1 MNFGTFVRGR
11 GARLLYTAAA
21 LALASACSDNG
32 ATTPTDPAN
41 MRSFDQVQRLGNP
54 LVSEVLLQKADHP
67 LHGSIGPDQDVAL
80 VGPRALAFLTGPS
93 SVAGRSADYANVLG
107 GVLLPDMLIVQ
118 TDKDPG
124 TAGWLNWVGVP
135 PLANGWGGRKL
146 TDDVVDLALL
156 AVFGDPF
163 GLDPQGAQGKS
174 ALTTDNVAFDSPGIT
189 PTFPYLAPP
198 N

>member
-1 MNFGTFVRGR
+1 
-11 GARLLYTAAA
+11 
-21 LALASACSDNG
+21 
-32 ATTPTDPAN
+32 
-41 MRSFDQVQRLGNP
+41 
-54 LVSEVLLQKADHP
+54 
-67 LHGSIGPDQDVAL
+67 VAL
-80 VGPRALAFLTGPS
+80 VGPRVLAFLTGS
-93 SVAGRSADYANVLG
+93 NSVAGRSASYANVLG

>member
-1 MNFGTFVRGR
+1 MTSGIFFGRRGR
-11 GARLLYTAAA
+11 GIALAATAAVA
-21 LALASACSDNG
+21 IAAGCND
-32 ATTPTDPAN
+32 TTSTSPTDPAD

-54 LVSEVLLQKADHP
+54 LVSEVLLEKRDHP
-67 LHGSIGPDQDVAL
+67 LHGSIGPEQDAAL
-80 VGPRALAFLTGPS
+80 IGAQVKSFVTG
-93 SVAGRSADYANVLG
+93 VAGRSSSYADVLG
-107 GVLLPDMLIVQ
+107 SVLLPDMLIVQ

-146 TDDVVDLALL
+146 TDDVADLALL

-163 GLDPQGAQGKS
+163 GLDPQGAQGKA
-174 ALTTDNVAFDSPGIT
+174 ALTTDNVAFDSQVSA
-189 PTFPYLAPP
+189 TFPYLGAP

>member
-1 MNFGTFVRGR
+1 MTSGLLRGVRGP
-11 GARLLYTAAA
+11 AAA
-21 LALASACSDNG
+21 LALVVATALAAGCSD
-32 ATTPTDPAN
+32 TTSTSPTDPAN

-54 LVSEVLLQKADHP
+54 LVSEVLLEKRAHP
-67 LHGSIGPDQDVAL
+67 LHGSIGPDEDAAL
-80 VGPRALAFLTGPS
+80 IGTQVKAFVTG
-93 SVAGRSADYANVLG
+93 VAGRSSSYADVLG
-107 GVLLPDMLIVQ
+107 SVLLPDMLIVQ

-146 TDDVVDLALL
+146 TDDVTDLALL

-163 GLDPQGAQGKS
+163 GLDPQGAQGKA
-174 ALTTDNVAFDSPGIT
+174 ALTTDNVAFDSQVSA
-189 PTFPYLAPP
+189 TFPYLGAP

>member
-1 MNFGTFVRGR
+1 MTSGLLRGVRGP
-11 GARLLYTAAA
+11 AAA
-21 LALASACSDNG
+21 LALVVATALAAGCSD
-32 ATTPTDPAN
+32 TTSTSPTDPAN

-54 LVSEVLLQKADHP
+54 LVSEVLLEKRDHP
-67 LHGSIGPDQDVAL
+67 LHGSIGPDEDAAL
-80 VGPRALAFLTGPS
+80 IGTQVKAFVTG
-93 SVAGRSADYANVLG
+93 VAGRSSSYADVLG
-107 GVLLPDMLIVQ
+107 SVLLPDMLIVQ

-146 TDDVVDLALL
+146 TDDVTDLALL

-163 GLDPQGAQGKS
+163 GLDPQGAQGKA
-174 ALTTDNVAFDSPGIT
+174 ALTTDNVAFDSQVSA
-189 PTFPYLAPP
+189 TFPYLGAP

>member
-1 MNFGTFVRGR
+1 MTSGLLRGVRGPS
-11 GARLLYTAAA
+11 AA
-21 LALASACSDNG
+21 LALLAATALAAGCSD
-32 ATTPTDPAN
+32 TTSTSPTDPAN

-54 LVSEVLLQKADHP
+54 LVSEVLLEKRDHP
-67 LHGSIGPDQDVAL
+67 LHGSIGPDEDAAL
-80 VGPRALAFLTGPS
+80 IGTQVKAFVTG
-93 SVAGRSADYANVLG
+93 VAGRSSSYADVLG
-107 GVLLPDMLIVQ
+107 SVLLPDMLIVQ

-146 TDDVVDLALL
+146 TDDVTDLALL

-163 GLDPQGAQGKS
+163 GLDAQGAQGKA
-174 ALTTDNVAFDSPGIT
+174 ALTTDNVAFDSQVSA
-189 PTFPYLAPP
+189 TFPYLGAP

>member
-1 MNFGTFVRGR
+1 MTSGLLRGVRGP
-11 GARLLYTAAA
+11 AAA
-21 LALASACSDNG
+21 LALVVATALAAGCSD
-32 ATTPTDPAN
+32 TTSTSPTDPAN

-54 LVSEVLLQKADHP
+54 LVSEVLLEKRDHP
-67 LHGSIGPDQDVAL
+67 LHGSIGPDEDAAL
-80 VGPRALAFLTGPS
+80 IGTQVKAFVTG
-93 SVAGRSADYANVLG
+93 VAGRSSSYADVLG
-107 GVLLPDMLIVQ
+107 SVLLPDMLIVQ

-146 TDDVVDLALL
+146 TDDVTDLALL

-163 GLDPQGAQGKS
+163 GLDPQGAQGKA
-174 ALTTDNVAFDSPGIT
+174 ALTTDNVAVDSQVSA
-189 PTFPYLAPP
+189 TFPYLGAP

>member
-1 MNFGTFVRGR
+1 MTSGLLRGVRGPS
-11 GARLLYTAAA
+11 AA
-21 LALASACSDNG
+21 LALLVATALAAGCSD
-32 ATTPTDPAN
+32 TTSTSPTDPAN

-54 LVSEVLLQKADHP
+54 LVSEVLLEKRDHP
-67 LHGSIGPDQDVAL
+67 LHGSIGPDEDAAL
-80 VGPRALAFLTGPS
+80 IGTQVKAFVTG
-93 SVAGRSADYANVLG
+93 VAGRSSSYADVLG
-107 GVLLPDMLIVQ
+107 SVLLPDMLIVQ

-146 TDDVVDLALL
+146 TDDVTDLALL

-163 GLDPQGAQGKS
+163 GLDPQGAQGKA
-174 ALTTDNVAFDSPGIT
+174 ALTTDNVAFDSQVSA
-189 PTFPYLAPP
+189 TFPYLGAP

>member
-1 MNFGTFVRGR
+1 MTSGIFGGRRGR
-11 GARLLYTAAA
+11 AAVLLTT
-21 LALASACSDNG
+21 LALGLAAGCSDNS
-32 ATTPTDPAN
+32 TSPTDPAN

-54 LVSEVLLQKADHP
+54 LVSEVLLEKRDHP

-80 VGPRALAFLTGPS
+80 TGAQIKAFVTG
-93 SVAGRSADYANVLG
+93 VAGRSSSYADVLG
-107 GVLLPDMLIVQ
+107 SVLLPDMLIVQ

-124 TAGWLNWVGVP
+124 TAGWLNWVGLP

-146 TDDVVDLALL
+146 TDDVTDLALL

-174 ALTTDNVAFDSPGIT
+174 ALTTDNVGFDSQMSAS
-189 PTFPYLAPP
+189 FPYLGAP

>member
-1 MNFGTFVRGR
+1 MTSGLLRGVRG
-11 GARLLYTAAA
+11 LSAA
-21 LALASACSDNG
+21 LALLAATALAAGCSD
-32 ATTPTDPAN
+32 TTSTSPTDPAN

-54 LVSEVLLQKADHP
+54 LVSEVLLEKRDHP
-67 LHGSIGPDQDVAL
+67 LHGSIGPDEDAAL
-80 VGPRALAFLTGPS
+80 IGTQVKAFVTG
-93 SVAGRSADYANVLG
+93 VAGRSSSYADVLG
-107 GVLLPDMLIVQ
+107 SVLLPDMLIVQ

-146 TDDVVDLALL
+146 TDDVTDLALL

-163 GLDPQGAQGKS
+163 GLDAQGAQGKA
-174 ALTTDNVAFDSPGIT
+174 ALTTDNVAFDSQVSA
-189 PTFPYLAPP
+189 TFPYLGAP